1 MTRGSKW
8 SGRKRES
15 GEHQEDRAVYIIS
28 VAAELAGV
36 HPQTLRIY
44 ERKGLLS
51 PARTAGNT
59 RRYSDRDIERLRMI
73 QRLTQEF
80 GINLAGV
87 KMIVE
92 MENQLDRMRRQMD
105 RLDRELDVARER
117 AREEV
122 QRLRGQRGE
131 ILPLSAVREL
141 QSLFEI
147 DRPTRRPPR
156 RGPIAVGP
164 IGGSGEEKRGSEE

>member
-1 MTRGSKW
+1 
-8 SGRKRES
+8 
-15 GEHQEDRAVYIIS
+15 VYIIS

-44 ERKGLLS
+44 ERKGLLN

-59 RRYSDRDIERLRMI
+59 RRYSDHDIERLRMI

-92 MENQLDRMRRQMD
+92 MENQLERMRRQMG
-105 RLDRELDVARER
+105 RLDREVEEAQHR

-141 QSLFEI
+141 QALFEV
-147 DRPTRRPPR
+147 DLPGRKEPPH

-164 IGGSGEEKRGSEE
+164 IRPSAQSEAEAKKRRTDPTGG

>member
-1 MTRGSKW
+1 MA
-8 SGRKRES
+8 KRRADR
-15 GEHQEDRAVYIIS
+15 GEHDEGRAVYIIS

-59 RRYSDRDIERLRMI
+59 RRYSDRDIEQLRMI

-92 MENQLDRMRRQMD
+92 MENQLERMRRNMD
-105 RLDRELDVARER
+105 RLDRELDRARAR

-141 QSLFEI
+141 QALFEA
-147 DRPTRRPPR
+147 DGPGRKEPPR

-164 IGGSGEEKRGSEE
+164 IEPSAQTDAEPKT